1 MFNYKPVNNTANIP
15 RLPSTFISDFSQQ
28 WVSYVYPYSP
38 ACALSKKKKRKEK
51 KINSVPQFADNVL
64 LNLKEIKVL
73 FLLDGSSVSV

>member
-28 WVSYVYPYSP
+28 WVSYVYPW
-38 ACALSKKKKRKEK
+38 AQHVHCRKKKKRKEK

>member
-1 MFNYKPVNNTANIP
+1 MCT
-15 RLPSTFISDFSQQ
+15 REPSMCI
-28 WVSYVYPYSP
+28 
-38 ACALSKKKKRKEK
+38 AEKKKRKEK

>member
-1 MFNYKPVNNTANIP
+1 MCIAE
-15 RLPSTFISDFSQQ
+15 
-28 WVSYVYPYSP
+28 
-38 ACALSKKKKRKEK
+38 KKKEK

>member
-1 MFNYKPVNNTANIP
+1 MCT
-15 RLPSTFISDFSQQ
+15 REPSMCI
-28 WVSYVYPYSP
+28 
-38 ACALSKKKKRKEK
+38 AEKKRKER

>member
-1 MFNYKPVNNTANIP
+1 MCIAE
-15 RLPSTFISDFSQQ
+15 
-28 WVSYVYPYSP
+28 
-38 ACALSKKKKRKEK
+38 KKKKRKEK

>member
-28 WVSYVYPYSP
+28 WVSYVYPW
-38 ACALSKKKKRKEK
+38 AQHVHCRKLKRKK
-51 KINSVPQFADNVL
+51 KINYVLQFADNVL
-64 LNLKEIKVL
+64 LNLNGFKVL